1 MKHDRNIKR
10 IGCSYIKIGFSDN
23 SFIFYSIAMDQNAM
37 SFWGLGTWGIVLI
50 LFLFFMNNGNG
61 FGWFWGNNAAWLLN
75 GMNNN
80 NNHDNTV
87 DIINNNSFWSQQL
100 AAQQNLAN
108 QTTLITQGFCNTNNN
123 IEKAILAGQQNTAAI
138 IAASTSNTQ
147 KILDKLCADETARLR
162 SELLEARN
170 SQSNSLQTQYLISQ
184 LRPYPTPSYQ
194 VSSPYESITPAAWA

>member
-1 MKHDRNIKR
+1 METNGFW
-10 IGCSYIKIGFSDN
+10 IGN
-23 SFIFYSIAMDQNAM
+23 M
-37 SFWGLGTWGIVLI
+37 GTWLIILI
-50 LFLFFMNNGNG
+50 LFLFMNNGNWFGG
-61 FGWFWGNNAAWLLN
+61 FGGGNAAWLLN
-75 GMNNN
+75 WMNNN

-87 DIINNNSFWSQQL
+87 DIMNNNTFWQQAL

-108 QTTLITQGFCNTNNN
+108 QTTLITQWFCNTNSS

-138 IAASTSNTQ
+138 ISASTANTQ

-194 VSSPYESITPAAWA
+194 VSSPYESITPTAWA